1 MAAKVKRPSL
11 IEQRINALPEDLRD
25 RVWER
30 AAILWEVGDVSDDE
44 ANMRA
49 FELETGQAMK
59 GLARASTRTEE
70 APDSTGKATGNG

>member
-1 MAAKVKRPSL
+1 MAAARKRPNL
-11 IEQRINALPEDLRD
+11 IEQRINALPEDMRD

-49 FELETGQAMK
+49 YEMETGQAMK
-59 GLARASTRTEE
+59 GLAKTSTRTEE
-70 APDSTGKATGNG
+70 APASPKRASSE